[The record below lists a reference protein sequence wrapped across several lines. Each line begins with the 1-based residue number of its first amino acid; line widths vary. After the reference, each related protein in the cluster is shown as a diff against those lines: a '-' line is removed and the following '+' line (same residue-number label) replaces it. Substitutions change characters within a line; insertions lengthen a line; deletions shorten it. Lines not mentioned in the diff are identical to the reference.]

1 MIHHYTSTVEDTV
14 AVVLHTDTDLN
25 CSDFYLKHRKE
36 SLDNKTIV
44 EKDID
49 RALEHT
55 FNVLIRFGWFD
66 SPEQQFY
73 RQLTKADVDTPESRK
88 LSLESAQDSIIL
100 LKNVNRS
107 LPLHIDQL
115 KNKKN
120 CID

>member
-1 MIHHYTSTVEDTV
+1 
-14 AVVLHTDTDLN
+14 
-25 CSDFYLKHRKE
+25 KHRKG

-49 RALEHT
+49 RALERA
-55 FNVLIRFGWFD
+55 FNVLTQLGWFD
-66 SPEQQFY
+66 PPEQQFY